1 MLAPSLLSRLVCP
14 ATRQEVS
21 LASDGEVASINAAI
35 SRGEMRNG
43 AGQTVTRPVESALIR
58 QDRQVAYAIHSNIPI
73 LLAAE
78 GLQIGSI
85 PLAPR

>member
-1 MLAPSLLSRLVCP
+1 
-14 ATRQEVS
+14 
-21 LASDGEVASINAAI
+21 
-35 SRGEMRNG
+35 MRNG